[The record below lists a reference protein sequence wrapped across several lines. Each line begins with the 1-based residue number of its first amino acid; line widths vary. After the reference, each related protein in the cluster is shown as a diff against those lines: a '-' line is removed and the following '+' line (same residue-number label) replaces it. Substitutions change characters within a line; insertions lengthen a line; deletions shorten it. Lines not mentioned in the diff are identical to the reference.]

1 MVYSIFAKSS
11 IIFVCSYMAME
22 NQQKEISA
30 RELLIQ
36 EWDWDADE
44 VTFIRELH
52 EDRLHNLLVKIKQ
65 ASSYKS
71 IFTFTKYSVFIA
83 FAGVYT
89 ALYFDL
95 HWLSML
101 LQLLIL
107 IAGFFSLWYFF
118 RLRKVES
125 DADYRKLFLQ

>member
-1 MVYSIFAKSS
+1 MVYSIFAKTR
-11 IIFVCSYMAME
+11 IIFVCSYITME
-22 NQQKEISA
+22 NQHKGISA
-30 RELLIQ
+30 REQLIQ

-52 EDRLHNLLVKIKQ
+52 EDRLHGLLVKIKQ
-65 ASSYKS
+65 ASGYKS
-71 IFTFTKYSVFIA
+71 IFTFTKYCVFIA

-89 ALYFDL
+89 ALYFNL

-101 LQLLIL
+101 LQLIIL
-107 IAGFFSLWYFF
+107 IAGFFSVWYFF

-125 DADYRKLFLQ
+125 DADYRKLFL